1 MLSMLMYRFSGGHG
15 QDHLAEVDETQDGG
29 WSERVQC
36 GRCGAGNGNADS
48 LHLLAALQ
56 ATICAKT
63 IAIDLPWKQ
72 VDVDLGHFTAG
83 RGNTREEA
91 DSATIWHGIL
101 TYFNLVTF
109 VFQLPSTFVQYVP
122 SRHRETLQ
130 GALLCFS
137 SQSMQEHQFAALR
150 SCNPGS
156 LSLNF
161 WQA

>member
-1 MLSMLMYRFSGGHG
+1 MFLMYLYIYIHTYLCAHIHVLLVYLFICIRFSRLFIHKLNLIDQFILCLVSRHHHPYRVAYSMLSMLMYRFSGGHG

-56 ATICAKT
+56 ATICAKA

-83 RGNTREEA
+83 RGNTRKQ
-91 DSATIWHGIL
+91 T
-101 TYFNLVTF
+101 
-109 VFQLPSTFVQYVP
+109 VQ
-122 SRHRETLQ
+122 
-130 GALLCFS
+130 
-137 SQSMQEHQFAALR
+137 QF
-150 SCNPGS
+150 GMG
-156 LSLNF
+156 F
-161 WQA
+161 